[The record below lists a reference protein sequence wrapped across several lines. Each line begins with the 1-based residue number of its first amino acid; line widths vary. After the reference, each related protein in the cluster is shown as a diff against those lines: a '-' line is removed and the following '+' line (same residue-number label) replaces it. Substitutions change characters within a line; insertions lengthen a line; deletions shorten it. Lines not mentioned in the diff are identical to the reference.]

1 MGDSRVPMVSCQAA
15 GGDVSS
21 RISPRDRPFTFMASR
36 SSLDSRTFHST
47 GRPPAL
53 WKSSMYPV
61 PTGLQ
66 FTSTGVFR
74 AASWR
79 SSSVRVTPA
88 RRAMAM
94 RWITALVDPP
104 SAASTTDALRN
115 DARVRYSRGSAP
127 QWVSSTMRLPVI
139 TACRSRSPDPESG
152 VAPPGSIRPSVAVR
166 QAMVEAVPMTMH
178 VPPVGHRDC
187 SISPISSR
195 SISPARCRS
204 QYRRQSVQAPRRSPC
219 QLPVRMAPVT
229 SEIAGSPAETAAINW
244 AGTVLS
250 QPPSSTTPSI
260 GCDRIISSVPMAIR
274 LRKSMEVGESSV
286 SASEMVGK
294 TRARPPAWAIPR
306 RTPSTKVGMSR

>member
-1 MGDSRVPMVSCQAA
+1 MVCCQAA
-15 GGDVSS
+15 GGAVSF
-21 RISPRDRPFTFMASR
+21 RISPSDLPFTFLASR
-36 SSLDSRTFHST
+36 SSLDSRAFHNT

-53 WKSSMYPV
+53 WKSSIYPV

-66 FTSTGVFR
+66 FTSTGV
-74 AASWR
+74 AADASWM
-79 SSSVRVTPA
+79 SSSVRSTPA

-104 SAASTTDALRN
+104 RAASTTDALWN
-115 DARVRYSRGSAP
+115 DARLRNLPGAAP
-127 QWVSSTMRLPVI
+127 LRASSTMRRPVV

-152 VAPPGSIRPSVAVR
+152 VAPPGIISPSVAAR

-187 SISPISSR
+187 SISLISSR

-229 SEIAGSPAETAAINW
+229 SEMAGRPAETAAINW

-250 QPPSSTTPSI
+250 QPPTSTTPSI
-260 GCDRIISSVPMAIR
+260 GCERIISSVPMAIR

-286 SASEMVGK
+286 SASERVGK
-294 TRARPPAWAIPR
+294 ARASPPAWVIPR
-306 RTPSTKVGMSR
+306 RTASTSAGISR